1 MNVYIYS
8 VGLNALPFVYVLKL
22 DTLNTCDQWSFR
34 KTGTMG
40 PMASHAEIG
49 VWFQAPRVVLQ
60 GSEGIIW
67 GKICDCICEILQLMA
82 FWAGKLFVM
91 PSIMRS

>member
-1 MNVYIYS
+1 
-8 VGLNALPFVYVLKL
+8 
-22 DTLNTCDQWSFR
+22 
-34 KTGTMG
+34 
-40 PMASHAEIG
+40 MASHAEIG